1 MAFFLGRISKMEP
14 ISPTNIEK
22 TENLKI
28 TNYKKTTLKL
38 PDGTI
43 KEDVSIGSMSNKT
56 TEKIENKKNYL
67 IGYAFGLNTDK
78 EQIHKIN
85 AAKLYDL
92 PLIRDVYIGAYLS
105 FKDNSPNEAGLT
117 LTKLF

>member
-1 MAFFLGRISKMEP
+1 MEP
-14 ISPTNIEK
+14 VSSIEK
-22 TENLKI
+22 SEKTQDLNI
-28 TNYKKTTLKL
+28 NNYKKTTVKL

-43 KEDVSIGSMSNKT
+43 KEDISIGSVSNKT
-56 TEKIENKKNYL
+56 TEKTEKVNKQNYL
-67 IGYAFGLNTDK
+67 IGYAFGINRDKDQFNT
-78 EQIHKIN
+78 IN
-85 AAKLYDL
+85 AAKLYYL